1 MRKKSNWSF
10 ISSDPVESGC
20 PRTVLVP
27 SAFVWVVAALALI
40 GLAGFARLVYVSS
53 SYALAAH
60 DRAEALRENGKL
72 KVRITSI
79 EKFVSQEAEEMAGLI
94 AYEDNARL
102 KYGLEAISGDV
113 RKAGVGGLPTSDDV
127 LFASM
132 FDTMMVKAES
142 LRLLALS
149 LNYQAELQESTF
161 AEVSRRASE
170 VRGAWDKRPSTW
182 PVNGGRITSTF
193 GYRNHPL
200 LGTVLMHEGLDIANT
215 VWTPIYAPAGGR
227 VSESSF
233 GPYFGNVVKIEHDSV
248 YTTVY
253 GHMQKAAVI
262 KGQFVKRGDLVGYV
276 GTTGR
281 STGPHLHYEVHKS
294 GRAVDPM
301 GFIVAADQ
309 MVD

>member
-1 MRKKSNWSF
+1 MR
-10 ISSDPVESGC
+10 
-20 PRTVLVP
+20 VP
-27 SAFVWVVAALALI
+27 GFAALLIAAAALV
-40 GLAGFARLVYVSS
+40 GLAGFARLVYVGSV
-53 SYALAAH
+53 YALAAH
-60 DRAEALRENGKL
+60 DTAEARRENAKL
-72 KVRITSI
+72 KIRIASI
-79 EKFVSQEAEEMAGLI
+79 DRFVKQEAEVMAGLI
-94 AYEDNARL
+94 EYEDNARL

-113 RKAGVGGLPTSDDV
+113 RKAGVGGLPTNDDV
-127 LFASM
+127 FFASM
-132 FDTMMVKAES
+132 FDSTLIRAES
-142 LRLLALS
+142 LRLQVLS

-161 AEVSRRASE
+161 SEVWRRAAD
-170 VRGAWDKRPSTW
+170 VRGAWDKRPSAW

-200 LGTVLMHEGLDIANT
+200 LGTMLMHEGLDIANT

-227 VSESSF
+227 VEESSF

-262 KGQFVKRGDLVGYV
+262 KGQFVKRGDLIGYV

-281 STGPHLHYEVHKS
+281 STGPHLHYEVHKN
-294 GRAVDPM
+294 GKPVDPM
-301 GFIVAADQ
+301 GFIIASDQ

>member
-1 MRKKSNWSF
+1 MRRSNWNF
-10 ISSDPVESGC
+10 VSSDPCEAGSPKSVNVPGAA
-20 PRTVLVP
+20 VLLL
-27 SAFVWVVAALALI
+27 SAAALV
-40 GLAGFARLVYVSS
+40 GLVGFARMVYIGS

-60 DRAEALRENGKL
+60 DTAEARRENAKL
-72 KVRITSI
+72 KVRIASI
-79 EKFVSQEAEEMAGLI
+79 DRFVKQEAEVMAGLI

-113 RKAGVGGLPTSDDV
+113 RKAGVGGLPTGDDV
-127 LFASM
+127 FFASL
-132 FDTMMVKAES
+132 FDSTLIKAES
-142 LRLLALS
+142 LRLQVMS

-161 AEVSRRASE
+161 SEVWKRAAD

-215 VWTPIYAPAGGR
+215 VWTPVYAPAGGR
-227 VSESSF
+227 VVESSL

-253 GHMQKAAVI
+253 AHMQKAAVI
-262 KGQFVKRGDLVGYV
+262 KGHFVKRGDLIGYV
-276 GTTGR
+276 GSTGR

-294 GRAVDPM
+294 GKPVDPM
-301 GFIVAADQ
+301 GFIVASDQ
-309 MVD
+309 TVD